1 MAETSVLALAG
12 RILVGLL
19 FVVIGAR
26 LLLARHPVVG
36 LLAAKKIP
44 LPLFVASAGGLIEI
58 GLGVAAVMDLA
69 PRFVFLAMALFVIAA
84 TAMVHDFWNL
94 AGQARAQEVNHV
106 LVHGL
111 VVGGLLVMAAY
122 PW

>member
-12 RILVGLL
+12 RIIVGVL

-26 LLLARHPVVG
+26 LLMARRPVAG
-36 LLAAKKIP
+36 LLATKKIP
-44 LPLFVASAGGLIEI
+44 MPRFVAVAGGAIEI
-58 GLGVAAVMDLA
+58 ALGVAAIAGFA
-69 PRFVFLAMALFVIAA
+69 PRVTFLAMALFVIAA
-84 TAMVHDFWNL
+84 TAMVHDFWTL
-94 AGQARAQEVNHV
+94 AGQARAQEINHV

-111 VVGGLLVMAAY
+111 VVAGLLVMAAY